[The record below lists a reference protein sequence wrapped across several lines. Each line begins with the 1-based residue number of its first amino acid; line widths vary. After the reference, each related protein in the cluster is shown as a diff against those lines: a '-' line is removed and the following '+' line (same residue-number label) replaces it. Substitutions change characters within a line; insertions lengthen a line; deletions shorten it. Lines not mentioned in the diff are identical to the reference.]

1 MRSHVR
7 FKRANTLK
15 AIFKKCENGD
25 TSSSG
30 ERHQARTNQSNN
42 NVSWDKQR
50 KIPQASKRKI
60 RKAIG
65 KLSDMDID
73 SVELKEEAKKEVII
87 LLCPLLSAILSLGF
101 TQNPRFLG
109 QGRWLRGASDP
120 LCSRGQ
126 ISGAINSRRAK
137 GFCKKT
143 LHY

>member
-25 TSSSG
+25 TSSSR
-30 ERHQARTNQSNN
+30 ERHQARTNQSSN

-65 KLSDMDID
+65 RLLSDIDID
-73 SVELKEEAKKEVII
+73 SAELKEEAKKEVII
-87 LLCPLLSAILSLGF
+87 LLCPLLSAISSLGF
-101 TQNPRFLG
+101 ARNPRFLG

-120 LCSRGQ
+120 LCSRALREG
-126 ISGAINSRRAK
+126 
-137 GFCKKT
+137 KT
-143 LHY
+143 SPPNQRKT